1 MNKQHGISIIELLVA
16 LLISSFLILGI
27 TQVYLDNKQSYL
39 FQQGQSNNIE
49 NGRFAILLLEQE
61 FAKTGYRRRPDEEPA
76 NAFPS
81 APIPGCGTFNPGQV
95 VRRVSDTKFC
105 LRYQPA
111 FANARTCEGN
121 TITGIPPEPYTDA
134 DVITS
139 VYELTVSDTDN
150 TSLNLTCRSYS
161 ATTAT
166 GVGAQQIASNITAM
180 SFEYGFNTNE
190 EKIVSR
196 YAKDPSD
203 NEVRAVRFST
213 LVSSSTEIT
222 KEPSSAVYTYWFG
235 TEPGDKKLYNML
247 SSSISMRNRMP

>member
-1 MNKQHGISIIELLVA
+1 MNRQHGISIIELLVA

-39 FQQGQSNNIE
+39 FQQGQANNIE

-81 APIPGCGTFNPGQV
+81 VTIPGCGTFNPGQV
-95 VRRVSDTKFC
+95 VRRVNDTKFC

-111 FANARTCEGN
+111 FSNARTCEGN
-121 TITGIPPEPYTDA
+121 TIAGISSEPYTDA
-134 DVITS
+134 NVITS
-139 VYELTVSDTDN
+139 IYELTVSATDN

-161 ATTAT
+161 ATTPT
-166 GVGAQQIASNITAM
+166 GDGAQQIASNITAM
-180 SFEYGFNTNE
+180 NFEYGFNNNE
-190 EKIVSR
+190 EKVVAR
-196 YAKDPSD
+196 YAKDPNA
-203 NEVRAVRFST
+203 NEVRAIKFST
-213 LVSSSTEIT
+213 LVASSTEIT
-222 KEPSSAVYTYWFG
+222 KEPSSAVYSYWFG
-235 TEPGDKKLYNML
+235 TAPIDKKLYNML

>member
-61 FAKTGYRRRPDEEPA
+61 FAKTGYRRRPDEELS

-81 APIPGCGTFNPGQV
+81 TSIPGCGTFNSGQV
-95 VRRVSDTKFC
+95 VRRISDTKLC

-111 FANARTCEGN
+111 FSNAKTCEGN
-121 TITGIPPEPYTDA
+121 TITGIPSEPYTDA
-134 DVITS
+134 PIITS
-139 VYELTVSDTDN
+139 VYELSVSDTDN
-150 TSLNLTCRSYS
+150 TSFNLTCRSYS
-161 ATTAT
+161 GVTAT
-166 GVGAQQIASNITAM
+166 GDGAQQLASNITAM
-180 SFEYGFNTNE
+180 NFEYGFNTNE
-190 EKIVSR
+190 EKVVST

-213 LVSSSTEIT
+213 LVSSSTEIA
-222 KEPSSAVYTYWFG
+222 KESGSAVYTYWFAA
-235 TEPGDKKLYNML
+235 EPGDKKLYNML